1 MPVYARVPLPGPFV
15 WSFRVSGR
23 RRRRRNRF
31 ESPLYWLLGIFALE
45 LCWWLLAGIA
55 WLVVVGVRLA
65 AVSLLRVTSRR

>member
-23 RRRRRNRF
+23 RRPRNRF
-31 ESPLYWLLGIFALE
+31 GSLLYWMLGIFLLE

-55 WLVVVGVRLA
+55 WLVVAGVRLA
-65 AVSLLRVTSRR
+65 AATLLRVTSRR